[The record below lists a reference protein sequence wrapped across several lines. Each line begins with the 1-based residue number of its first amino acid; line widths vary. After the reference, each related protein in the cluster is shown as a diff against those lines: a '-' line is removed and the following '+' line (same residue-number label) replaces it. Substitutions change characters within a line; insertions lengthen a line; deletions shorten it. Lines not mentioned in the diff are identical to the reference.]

1 MKISD
6 FIGAREEKIKG
17 LLKDIKKRDKDINA
31 FLTLLENPEIPEG
44 PYSGVPIAIKDNITT
59 EGIRTTCGSKILEN
73 FIPPYNA
80 TVIEKL
86 RKAGFVVIGK
96 TNMDE
101 FAMGSTT
108 ENSAFFP
115 TKNPRDTERVP
126 GGSSGG
132 SAAAVAAGMVP
143 VALGS
148 DTGGSIRQPAAL
160 TGVFGFK
167 PTYGVVSRYGLVAY
181 ASSLD
186 QIGPLATTV
195 EDIATVMDVISGKD
209 EKDSTTSDVKLNF
222 RGFKDIEISGRNAV
236 IVKEMMEYEGLD
248 SEVAK
253 SFEEFVKTLEKMGVS
268 VRRVSLPTIKYSIA
282 TYYIVAPAEVSSNLA
297 RFDGIRYGLRVSGE
311 NLKELY
317 LKTRNAGFGEEVKR
331 RILLGTFTLSA
342 AYYDAY
348 FEKAQK
354 VRRKISEEMYE
365 VLEDNDYMIS
375 PTSPIVAPKIGEKT
389 DPLSLYLM
397 DFYTI
402 PANLAGI
409 PAINIPFGEV
419 RGLPVGMQI
428 MGGRFSDASVLALA
442 WKVEKAMG

>member
-1 MKISD
+1 MKIAD
-6 FIGAREEKIKG
+6 FIGADRKRIDEILRNIRKLDEKV
-17 LLKDIKKRDKDINA
+17 NA
-31 FLTLLENPEIPEG
+31 FLTIVNNPEIPSG
-44 PYSGVPIAIKDNITT
+44 PYSGVPIAVKDNITT

-73 FIPPYNA
+73 FVPPYDA
-80 TVIEKL
+80 TVVKKL
-86 RKAGFVVIGK
+86 KKAGFVIVGK

-115 TKNPRDTERVP
+115 TKNSRDLERVP

-132 SAAAVAAGMVP
+132 SAAAVASGMVP

-148 DTGGSIRQPAAL
+148 DTGGSIRQPASL

-167 PTYGVVSRYGLVAY
+167 PTYGLVSRYGLVAY

-186 QIGPLATTV
+186 QIGPLATST
-195 EDIATVMDVISGKD
+195 EDIATVMDIISGKD
-209 EKDSTTSDVKLNF
+209 EMDSTTADVKLD
-222 RGFKDIEISGRNAV
+222 FKRFKEINLSEKSVA

-248 SEVAK
+248 EDVAK
-253 SFEEFVKTLEKMGVS
+253 KFDEFVKILEKIGLK
-268 VRRVSLPTIKYSIA
+268 VREISLPSIKYSVA
-282 TYYIVAPAEVSSNLA
+282 TYYIIAPAEVSSNLA
-297 RFDGIRYGLRVSGE
+297 RFDGIRYGLRITGE

-317 LKTRNAGFGEEVKR
+317 LKTRNTGFGEEVKR

-348 FEKAQK
+348 FDKAQR
-354 VRRKISEEMYE
+354 VRRKISEEIYDALSE
-365 VLEDNDYMIS
+365 NEFIIS

-409 PAINIPFGEV
+409 PAISVPFGESND
-419 RGLPVGMQI
+419 LPVGMQI
-428 MGGRFSDASVLALA
+428 MGGRFKDVEVLSLS
-442 WKVEKAMG
+442 WRVEEAVK

>member
-1 MKISD
+1 LKISD
-6 FIGAREEKIKG
+6 FVGANKDRIDEVIRNIKE
-17 LLKDIKKRDKDINA
+17 LDRRINA
-31 FLTLLENPEIPEG
+31 FLTIIEDPEVPNG
-44 PYSGVPIAIKDNITT
+44 PYSGVPIAVKDNITT
-59 EGIRTTCGSKILEN
+59 EGVRTTCGSKILEN
-73 FIPPYNA
+73 FVPPYDA
-80 TVIEKL
+80 TVVKKL
-86 RKAGFVVIGK
+86 KKAGFVIVGK

-115 TKNPRDTERVP
+115 TRNPKDLERVP

-132 SAAAVAAGMVP
+132 SAAAVASGMVP

-167 PTYGVVSRYGLVAY
+167 PTYGLVSRYGLVAY

-186 QIGPLATTV
+186 QIGPFANST
-195 EDIATVMDVISGKD
+195 EDIAAVMDIISGKD
-209 EKDSTTSDVKLNF
+209 EMDSTTADVKLD
-222 RGFKDIEISGRNAV
+222 FKRFKEIDLSGKSVV

-248 SEVAK
+248 EDVSK
-253 SFEEFVKTLEKMGVS
+253 KFEEFVKTLGDLGLKIREI
-268 VRRVSLPTIKYSIA
+268 SLPNIKYSIA
-282 TYYIVAPAEVSSNLA
+282 TYYIIAPAEVSSNLA

-348 FEKAQK
+348 FDKAQR
-354 VRRKISEEMYE
+354 VRKKISEEIYE
-365 VLEDNDYMIS
+365 ALKENEFIIS
-375 PTSPIVAPKIGEKT
+375 PTSPITAPKIGEKT

-409 PAINIPFGEV
+409 PAINVPFGESN
-419 RGLPVGMQI
+419 GLPVGMQI
-428 MGGRFSDASVLALA
+428 MGGRFRDVEVLSLS
-442 WKVEKAMG
+442 WRVEEAVK

>member
-1 MKISD
+1 MKIAD
-6 FIGAREEKIKG
+6 FIGADRKRIDEILRNIRKLDEKV
-17 LLKDIKKRDKDINA
+17 NA
-31 FLTLLENPEIPEG
+31 FLTIVNNPEIPSG
-44 PYSGVPIAIKDNITT
+44 PYSGVPIAVKDNITT

-73 FIPPYNA
+73 FVPPYDA
-80 TVIEKL
+80 TVVKKL
-86 RKAGFVVIGK
+86 KKAGFVIVGK

-115 TKNPRDTERVP
+115 TKNPRDLERVP

-132 SAAAVAAGMVP
+132 SAAAVASGMVP

-148 DTGGSIRQPAAL
+148 DTGGSIRQPASL

-167 PTYGVVSRYGLVAY
+167 PTYGLVSRYGLVAY

-186 QIGPLATTV
+186 QIGPLATST
-195 EDIATVMDVISGKD
+195 EDIATVMDIISGKD
-209 EKDSTTSDVKLNF
+209 EMDSTTADVKLD
-222 RGFKDIEISGRNAV
+222 FKRFKEIDLSEKSVA

-248 SEVAK
+248 EDVAK
-253 SFEEFVKTLEKMGVS
+253 KFDEFVKILEKIGLK
-268 VRRVSLPTIKYSIA
+268 VREISLPSIKYSVA
-282 TYYIVAPAEVSSNLA
+282 TYYIIAPAEVSSNLA
-297 RFDGIRYGLRVSGE
+297 RFDGIRYGLRITGE

-317 LKTRNAGFGEEVKR
+317 LKTRNTGFGEEVKR

-348 FEKAQK
+348 FDKAQR
-354 VRRKISEEMYE
+354 VRRKISEEIYDALSE
-365 VLEDNDYMIS
+365 NEFIIS

-409 PAINIPFGEV
+409 PAISVPFGESND
-419 RGLPVGMQI
+419 LPVGMQI
-428 MGGRFSDASVLALA
+428 MGGRFKDVEVLSLS
-442 WKVEKAMG
+442 WRVEEAVK

>member
-6 FIGAREEKIKG
+6 FIGSDERRIRELIE
-17 LLKDIKKRDKDINA
+17 DIKKRDEKIKA
-31 FLTLLENPEIPEG
+31 FITIVEDPEFSEG
-44 PYSGVPIAIKDNITT
+44 EYSGVPIAVKDNIVTK
-59 EGIRTTCGSKILEN
+59 GIRTTCASKILEN
-73 FIPPYNA
+73 YVPPYDA
-80 TVIEKL
+80 TVVEKL
-86 RKAGFVVIGK
+86 KKAGFVIVGK

-115 TKNPRDTERVP
+115 TRNPRDLDRVP

-148 DTGGSIRQPAAL
+148 DTGGSIRQPASF
-160 TGVFGFK
+160 TGIFGFK
-167 PTYGVVSRYGLVAY
+167 PTYGLVSRYGLVAY

-195 EDIATVMDVISGKD
+195 EDIATVMKVIHGKD
-209 EKDSTTSDVKLNF
+209 EMDSTTVDVRIDFDSF
-222 RGFKDIEISGRNAV
+222 REIDVRGKRAAV
-236 IVKEMMEYEGLD
+236 VKEMMEYEGL
-248 SEVAK
+248 EEGVAK
-253 SFEEFVKTLEKMGVS
+253 RFEEFIKALEELGLEVS
-268 VRRVSLPTIKYSIA
+268 EVSLPHIKYSVA
-282 TYYIVAPAEVSSNLA
+282 TYYIIAPAEVSSNLA
-297 RFDGIRYGLRVSGE
+297 RFDGVRYGLRVSGK
-311 NLKELY
+311 NMKELY
-317 LKTRNAGFGEEVKR
+317 YRTRDEGFGEEVKR

-348 FEKAQK
+348 FDKAQR
-354 VRRKISEEMYE
+354 VRRKISQEIYDTFERF
-365 VLEDNDYMIS
+365 DYIVS
-375 PTSPIVAPKIGEKT
+375 PTSPIVAPRIGEKT

-409 PAINIPFGEV
+409 PAMSVPFGEV
-419 RGLPVGMQI
+419 DGLPIGMQI
-428 MGGRFSDASVLALA
+428 MGKRFDDAAVLALS
-442 WKVEKAMG
+442 WNVEKLVG